1 IIEHEKVGYI
11 SNGANTD
18 ISSSYPAVMRYCIP
32 DLKDSTVQSFDNIK
46 DFNEV
51 PKPSLNR
58 VVMLTCE
65 FEIPPNVR
73 HTIMIKQKGDEGTV
87 N

>member
-1 IIEHEKVGYI
+1 
-11 SNGANTD
+11 
-18 ISSSYPAVMRYCIP
+18 
-32 DLKDSTVQSFDNIK
+32 TVQSFDNIK

-58 VVMLTCE
+58 VVMLTCD

-87 N
+87 NQIRRNVLGFGNFIA